1 MKRLLFPLLFLLLS
15 VEAQSQDIPVMD
27 FDGLAPMLQMEND
40 TLYMVNFW
48 ATWCMPCVQEMPDIV
63 RFADEMKERKFR
75 LILVSLDDPGQM
87 ESRVKPF
94 VKRNGIEGKV
104 ILLDD
109 PDANSWI
116 PKVHPD
122 WMGAI
127 PATLFY
133 SSGFRRFHGEMIDYT
148 ALKEI
153 VEPVLITK

>member
-1 MKRLLFPLLFLLLS
+1 MKKIVLLLFILLLTS
-15 VEAQSQDIPVMD
+15 EARSQDIPVVD

-63 RFADEMKERKFR
+63 RFADDMKERKFR

-87 ESRVKPF
+87 DSRVKPF
-94 VKRNGIEGKV
+94 VKRYGIEGKV

-133 SSGFRRFHGEMIDYT
+133 STDFRQFHGEIIDYKK
-148 ALKEI
+148 LKEI
-153 VEPVLITK
+153 VESAMIIK

>member
-1 MKRLLFPLLFLLLS
+1 MKKLLFPLLLMLLT
-15 VEAQSQDIPVMD
+15 VEARSQDIPVMD
-27 FDGLAPMLQMEND
+27 FDRLAPLLQMEND

-63 RFADEMKERKFR
+63 KFADEMEDQKFR

-94 VKRNGIEGKV
+94 VKRYGIDGKV

-133 SSGFRRFHGEMIDYT
+133 SSGFRQFHGEMIDYKT
-148 ALKEI
+148 LKEI
-153 VEPVLITK
+153 VEPRVIRK

>member
-1 MKRLLFPLLFLLLS
+1 MKKLLFPLLLILFS
-15 VEAQSQDIPVMD
+15 AEAGSQDIPVID
-27 FDGLAPMLQMEND
+27 FDRLAPILQQEND

-48 ATWCMPCVQEMPDIV
+48 ATWCVPCVQEMPDIV
-63 RFADEMKERKFR
+63 KFADEMEGRKFR

-87 ESRVKPF
+87 ESRIKPF
-94 VKRNGIEGKV
+94 VERYGIEGKV

-116 PKVHPD
+116 PEVHPD

-133 SSGFRRFHGEMIDYT
+133 SSGFRDFHGEMIDYKT
-148 ALKEI
+148 LKEI
-153 VEPVLITK
+153 IEPRVK